1 VLAVLSALVDASLRH
16 RAVVLVLALLFILV
30 GVQAARRLPMD
41 AVPDVTNV
49 QVQILTAAPALS
61 PIEVEQYVTVP
72 VERAMSG
79 LPHMTEV
86 RSVSKYGLSLVT
98 VVFADDTDIYRARQ
112 LVAERMRE
120 ASAAV
125 PERYGQPEMGPITTG
140 LGEVF
145 QFVVRGR
152 SLMEVEETLDWYI
165 APQLRTVPGV
175 VEVNS
180 HGGENKEY
188 QVVLDPA
195 RLQALGLS
203 LREVADAL
211 ARSNHNAGGGYFEHN
226 REQYVIGAI
235 GLVRDLS
242 DLRSVVVG
250 ATPQGVPITVGQ
262 LGDVR
267 LGPSLRRGA
276 ASMDARGE
284 VAVGVALMLLGE
296 SARTVT
302 AAVKQKLSSL
312 SSTLPPGVTV
322 EPFYDRSAL
331 VDRTIHT
338 VIVNLL
344 EGAAL
349 VVLVLLILLRDLRAG
364 LIVAVTIPLSMLFAL
379 LGMQRLGASGNLMSL
394 GTIDFGLIVDG
405 AVIIVENAVRRLG
418 EAQSL
423 SAQPLGGEDRVRIVR
438 DAAIEVRGATIFGEA
453 IIAIVYVPIL
463 ALGGIEGKLF
473 RPMATT
479 VLLALCGAILCSL
492 TVVPVLCSLLL
503 KPAPGAAHGPAPGS
517 ILGRLAAGYER
528 LLKASVR
535 RRYVTLLVGA
545 AALALGALCATRLG
559 AEFVPQLDEGDLLIE
574 ARRLP
579 GVALSESVAM
589 DTRMQRAAL
598 LVPEVAHAVSRT
610 GSPELANDVMG
621 IEQTD
626 LYLILRPRDKWRRG
640 LTKDALGA
648 ELAERIGRAV
658 PEAAI
663 AVSQPIQMR
672 TNELLEGVRSDVAAV
687 VYGPDLGVLRSVGE
701 RLQRVIAKVP
711 GAVDVRA
718 EQSAGLSYLRIYPDR
733 QRLARYGLGIEEVNQ
748 LTQALAVGLPVGQV
762 FEGER
767 RFSLVVKLQT
777 GFDGSVE
784 HLRSLPLHS
793 RTGQVVPLG
802 DVADV
807 VIEPGPVQVSRSAQS
822 RRLIVEF
829 NVDRLGQSGGRAEG
843 KGQGGGSHDMLS
855 VVQRAQAAVRS
866 HITLPPGY
874 RIEWGGQFEH
884 FIEAR
889 DRLLV
894 VVPLALALILF
905 LLWQAFDALRPAL
918 IIFCNVPFAGI
929 GGAVALWLRGIPFS
943 ISAGAG
949 FIALFGV
956 SVLNG
961 LVLVS
966 FSRRLEHT
974 DKDTGAPGLLP
985 AMAIAEAARL
995 RLRPVLM
1002 TALVAALGFAP
1013 MAVSTSPGS
1022 EVQRPLATV
1031 VIGGLVSA
1039 TLLTLLLFPAVYA
1052 AAHRKKASP

>member
-1 VLAVLSALVDASLRH
+1 MLALLSALVDTSLRH
-16 RAVVLVLALLFILV
+16 RAVVLVLALLFVLV

-120 ASAAV
+120 AAAAV

-165 APQLRTVPGV
+165 APQLRSVPGV

-188 QVVLDPA
+188 QVVLEPA

-211 ARSNHNAGGGYFEHN
+211 SRSNHNAGGGYFEHN

-242 DLRSVVVG
+242 DLRAVVVG
-250 ATPQGVPITVGQ
+250 ATPQGVPITISQ

-276 ASMDARGE
+276 ASMDGRGE

-302 AAVKQKLSSL
+302 AAVKQKLSAI

-331 VDRTIHT
+331 VDRTIRT
-338 VIVNLL
+338 VVVNLL

-394 GTIDFGLIVDG
+394 GAIDFGLIVDG

-418 EAQSL
+418 EAQAL
-423 SAQPLGGEDRVRIVR
+423 VAQPLDGEARQRIVR

-463 ALGGIEGKLF
+463 SLGGIEGKLF

-503 KPAPGAAHGPAPGS
+503 KPSPAHAHAPKEGS
-517 ILGRLAAGYER
+517 LLWRLAAGYER
-528 LLKASVR
+528 LLKLSVR
-535 RRYVTLLVGA
+535 RRYAALFVGG
-545 AALALGALCATRLG
+545 AALALGVLCASRLG

-589 DTRMQRAAL
+589 DTRMQQAAL
-598 LVPEVAHAVSRT
+598 TVPEVAHAVSRT

-626 LYLILRPRDKWRRG
+626 LYLILRPRGAWRRG
-640 LTKDALGA
+640 LTKEALGA

-687 VYGPDLGVLRSVGE
+687 VYGPDLSVLRAVGE
-701 RLQRVIAKVP
+701 RLERVIAKVP
-711 GAVDVRA
+711 GAIDVRA

-767 RFSLVVKLQT
+767 RFSLVLKLQT

-784 HLRSLPLHS
+784 PLRSLPLHS

-802 DVADV
+802 DVAEV
-807 VIEPGPVQVSRSAQS
+807 VVERGPVQVSRSAQS

-829 NVDRLGQSGGRAEG
+829 NVDRAG
-843 KGQGGGSHDMLS
+843 K
-855 VVQRAQAAVRS
+855 
-866 HITLPPGY
+866 
-874 RIEWGGQFEH
+874 
-884 FIEAR
+884 
-889 DRLLV
+889 
-894 VVPLALALILF
+894 
-905 LLWQAFDALRPAL
+905 
-918 IIFCNVPFAGI
+918 
-929 GGAVALWLRGIPFS
+929 
-943 ISAGAG
+943 SAGAG
-949 FIALFGV
+949 G
-956 SVLNG
+956 G
-961 LVLVS
+961 
-966 FSRRLEHT
+966 
-974 DKDTGAPGLLP
+974 GAADG
-985 AMAIAEAARL
+985 
-995 RLRPVLM
+995 
-1002 TALVAALGFAP
+1002 
-1013 MAVSTSPGS
+1013 
-1022 EVQRPLATV
+1022 
-1031 VIGGLVSA
+1031 
-1039 TLLTLLLFPAVYA
+1039 
-1052 AAHRKKASP
+1052 